1 MTPILNFFTTIGWY
15 IVSMFIIWLIIK
27 SFWLLGKILG
37 FILNVMIWVLE
48 LGEEKSKDKK
58 EQI

>member
-27 SFWLLGKILG
+27 SFWLLGKIIG
-37 FILNVMIWVLE
+37 FISNVIVWVLE

-58 EQI
+58 E